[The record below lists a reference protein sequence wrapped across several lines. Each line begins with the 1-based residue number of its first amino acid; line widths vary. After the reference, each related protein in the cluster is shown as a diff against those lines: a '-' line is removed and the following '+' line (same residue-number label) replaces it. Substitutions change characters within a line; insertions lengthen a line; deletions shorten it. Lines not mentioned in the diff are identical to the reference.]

1 MVIKTD
7 PCVFSEMKIYP
18 GHGLKFASKDGKV
31 HYFISSKCR
40 CLYHQ
45 KIKPVKLT
53 WTQAWRRFNKKVR
66 VDEVQK
72 KKTRKTTRFQ
82 KAVVG
87 MSLEQIKKKRD
98 EKEEDRDAALAKQA
112 QELKDRKLK
121 AKKEKVD
128 QKRKE
133 QAGKG
138 KAKDQ
143 GKAVQKGAGKGVT
156 KNFKK

>member
-31 HYFISSKCR
+31 HFFISSKVR
-40 CLYHQ
+40 SLYHQ

-53 WTQAWRRFNKKVR
+53 WTQAWRRFNKKVK
-66 VDEVQK
+66 VDEVQRK
-72 KKTRKTTRFQ
+72 RTRKTTRFQ

-87 MSLEQIKKKRD
+87 MSLEDIKKKRD
-98 EKEEDRDAALAKQA
+98 EKETDRDAALAKSA
-112 QELKDRKLK
+112 QEIKDRNLK
-121 AKKEKVD
+121 KKKEKAD
-128 QKRKE
+128 QKKKE
-133 QAGKG
+133 SAASKG
-138 KAKDQ
+138 KKDSGPAVKNVKAK
-143 GKAVQKGAGKGVT
+143 VT

>member
-18 GHGLKFASKDGKV
+18 GHGMKFASKDGKT
-31 HYFISSKCR
+31 HFLIGSKVR
-40 CLYHQ
+40 SLYHQ

-66 VDEVQK
+66 VDEVTK

-87 MSLEQIKKKRD
+87 MSLEQIKKARD
-98 EKEEDRDAALAKQA
+98 EKAEDRDAALEKTK
-112 QELKDRKLK
+112 QELKERNLK
-121 AKKEKVD
+121 KKKEKLD
-128 QKRKE
+128 AKRKE
-133 QAGKG
+133 AAASKG
-138 KAKDQ
+138 KKGDS
-143 GKAVQKGAGKGVT
+143 GPAVKNVKQKVT